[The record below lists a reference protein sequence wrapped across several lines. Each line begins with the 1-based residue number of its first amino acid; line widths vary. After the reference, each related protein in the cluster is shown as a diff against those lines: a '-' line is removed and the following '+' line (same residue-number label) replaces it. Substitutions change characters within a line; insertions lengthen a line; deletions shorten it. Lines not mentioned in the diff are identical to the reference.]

1 MGMVLLPLDYET
13 RDVRWPAQQSGAQ
26 QRELEGRRVLVP
38 VDVFAQ
44 EGRERYAGVIKHARK
59 GACVFFPI
67 DGKELRFPTTQARKW
82 LVAHA
87 DAKAAAEWER
97 LTREPVPR
105 GWPAE
110 VLFCSFPVQRG
121 LHQSLLKRMCTT
133 SQLME
138 GVEIR
143 EVPRQHACCG
153 SSFSRALYATAPFK
167 RGDVLGQCESLLP
180 PSPSL
185 DIRRAQ
191 QRRILKGGRGAIN
204 VAP

>member
-1 MGMVLLPLDYET
+1 MRRPV
-13 RDVRWPAQQSGAQ
+13 QQSGAQ
-26 QRELEGRRVLVP
+26 QQELEGLRVLVP

-44 EGRERYAGVIKHARK
+44 EGREHYAGVIKHAHK

-67 DGKELRFPTTQARKW
+67 DGKELRFPSAQVRKW
-82 LVAHA
+82 LVANA
-87 DAKAAAEWER
+87 NTKAAAEWER
-97 LTREPVPR
+97 LTREPVPK

-121 LHQSLLKRMCTT
+121 LDQSLLKRMCTT

-143 EVPRQHACCG
+143 EVPRQHTCCG

-180 PSPSL
+180 PSPSP
-185 DIRRAQ
+185 DARRAQ
-191 QRRILKGGRGAIN
+191 QRRMLR
-204 VAP
+204 